1 MKRLFIMSLVFVIL
15 STTIIYGATNSN
27 TKSVTIS
34 AEDIFNSI
42 RIKSKNENINI
53 EEEINTNDLLMQDLS
68 IGTNKGSAPKIL
80 IIHSHPKEQYAMN
93 VEGKQGSIVQV
104 GTRLKEILEEKY
116 DVKVFHLQS
125 DSDLK
130 GSLEV
135 EVKQVLKKNPSIE
148 VIIDMHRDG
157 GIKPTAIT
165 IHNEMMAKINI
176 NNGLCI
182 DSEIGTIGSLKEYPN
197 PYIYD
202 NLSLS
207 IQTKILGD
215 TLYPNLVNK
224 INLLSYRY
232 SSYMLPKSLIVDIG
246 NNMDTMES
254 AQNSLEPF
262 AEMLAGVLN
271 IRERRRRN

>member
-1 MKRLFIMSLVFVIL
+1 
-15 STTIIYGATNSN
+15 
-27 TKSVTIS
+27 
-34 AEDIFNSI
+34 
-42 RIKSKNENINI
+42 
-53 EEEINTNDLLMQDLS
+53 
-68 IGTNKGSAPKIL
+68 
-80 IIHSHPKEQYAMN
+80 
-93 VEGKQGSIVQV
+93 
-104 GTRLKEILEEKY
+104 
-116 DVKVFHLQS
+116 
-125 DSDLK
+125 
-130 GSLEV
+130 
-135 EVKQVLKKNPSIE
+135 
-148 VIIDMHRDG
+148 MHRDG

-271 IRERRRRN
+271 IREEKEKLKKWY

>member
-135 EVKQVLKKNPSIE
+135 EVKQVLKK
-148 VIIDMHRDG
+148 
-157 GIKPTAIT
+157 
-165 IHNEMMAKINI
+165 IHLLKLLLI
-176 NNGLCI
+176 CI
-182 DSEIGTIGSLKEYPN
+182 G
-197 PYIYD
+197 
-202 NLSLS
+202 
-207 IQTKILGD
+207 
-215 TLYPNLVNK
+215 
-224 INLLSYRY
+224 
-232 SSYMLPKSLIVDIG
+232 
-246 NNMDTMES
+246 ME
-254 AQNSLEPF
+254 
-262 AEMLAGVLN
+262 G
-271 IRERRRRN
+271 